1 MDKINKLQEIL
12 KNMADR
18 IEQKRIEIEEKEIL
32 EDLIEIHDGVYAY
45 RLRIEPTIKFVNGN
59 STNLNSTNLNDG
71 WGQIKYSFGTTLGV
85 DLSDLEGK

>member
-45 RLRIEPTIKFVNGN
+45 RLRFEPTIKFVNG
-59 STNLNSTNLNDG
+59 NSTNLNDG